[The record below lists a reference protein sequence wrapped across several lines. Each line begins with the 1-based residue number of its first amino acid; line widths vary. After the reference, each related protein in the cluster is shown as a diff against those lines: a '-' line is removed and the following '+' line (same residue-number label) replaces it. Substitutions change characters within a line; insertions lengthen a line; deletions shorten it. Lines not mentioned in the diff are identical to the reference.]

1 MGAEKFKT
9 SKFDEEDIVPPNK
22 DFKGKVNAILKG
34 ALEATETTDTATET
48 TDTTAIDT
56 TDTDTTDTDTDT
68 TDTDTDTTDT
78 DTTDTATTDTA
89 TDTEAET
96 TETETT
102 ETEVKTE
109 VVGLNLLDM
118 EEQKEASKKS
128 AMTIYFEEE
137 DLMLLKAVSKL
148 KKTTVNK
155 TVKNILEATIKTT
168 RANLPDGFDV
178 VGMSKEKE

>member
-34 ALEATETTDTATET
+34 ALEATETTDT
-48 TDTTAIDT
+48 TAIDT
-56 TDTDTTDTDTDT
+56 TDTD
-68 TDTDTDTTDT
+68 
-78 DTTDTATTDTA
+78 TTDTA

-168 RANLPDGFDV
+168 RANLPDGFDIV
-178 VGMSKEKE
+178 SMSKEYDLKNKDKGNRTGAKKTTKRKKNQAVQEDAQ